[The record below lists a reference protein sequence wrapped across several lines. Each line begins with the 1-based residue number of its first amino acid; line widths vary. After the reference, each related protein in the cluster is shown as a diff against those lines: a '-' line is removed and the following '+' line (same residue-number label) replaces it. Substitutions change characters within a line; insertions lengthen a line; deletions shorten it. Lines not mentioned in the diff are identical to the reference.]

1 MPAIKALT
9 TAQEFI
15 TAHHL
20 IQREESNAS
29 GLILADA
36 LWKDGKG
43 ASAAT
48 DIGSG
53 RIAVNVR
60 PGLGDAVVTAKISET
75 GKITYDVIT
84 IHPAMERDTA
94 ELWTGATSLAE
105 VEQILVTIG
114 HG

>member
-1 MPAIKALT
+1 MPAIKTLT

-20 IQREESNAS
+20 IQREESDAS

-36 LWKDGKG
+36 LWRDGNG
-43 ASAAT
+43 ESAAT
-48 DIGSG
+48 DIGTG
-53 RIAVNVR
+53 RIVVNVR
-60 PGLGDAVVTAKISET
+60 PGLGDAVVTAKIGET

-84 IHPAMERDTA
+84 IHPAMGRDIA
-94 ELWTGATSLAE
+94 EFWQGAASLAE